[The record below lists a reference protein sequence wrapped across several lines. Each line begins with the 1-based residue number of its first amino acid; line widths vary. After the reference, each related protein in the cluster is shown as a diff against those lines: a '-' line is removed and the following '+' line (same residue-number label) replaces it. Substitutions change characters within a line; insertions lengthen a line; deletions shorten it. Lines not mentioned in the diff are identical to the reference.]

1 MDNLEILRKRLKE
14 LQEQQEQ
21 LTRELRE
28 VSQSQHFRLHVY
40 LPDTVKV
47 IYNVDNELA
56 RKTLDG
62 DL

>member
-1 MDNLEILRKRLKE
+1 MKE